1 MLKKMYVNLLYGH
14 FSLTEIFLKES
25 NLKNPLNS
33 LVLLPIPFRGTENGR
48 NKKVV
53 ALIA

>member
-1 MLKKMYVNLLYGH
+1 MLKKMCVNLLYGH
-14 FSLTEIFLKES
+14 FSLTERFLKEF
-25 NLKNPLNS
+25 NFKIPLNS
-33 LVLLPIPFRGTENGR
+33 LVLLLIPLRGPENGR